1 MSVNPSEQSLHE
13 VPVVTPRTRR
23 FRLHHNA
30 PILGG
35 VFLLV
40 AVALAAYPLY
50 TCFYATTNDAQVDG
64 HILPVA
70 SRING
75 TVVWVNPQ
83 AEDTR
88 YVAEGTVLAKLDA
101 RDYSPSVDRL
111 SGELEAQKSQL
122 KAAEFDSTMS
132 RPTAISR
139 LQAARASVS
148 EAEADLSAAQQ
159 GLQSRE
165 AQLAQARVNFNQVE
179 ADRKRYESL
188 VKTHEISASEYDQR
202 AASAATAKEQIRVQS
217 GELQAEETRIEMLRH
232 KLAERR
238 AELQAVNV
246 VPQVVGVAEAK
257 VHQTGGELKE
267 SQARLEEA
275 QLNLGYTTITAPA
288 SGIVGQRQTEAGQ
301 RVQSGQLLMTVV
313 PLRDLWVT
321 ANFKETQLRRMHV
334 GQKAVVKVDAWG
346 QKLQGHI
353 ESMGGATGARYSL
366 LPPENATGNFVKVVQ
381 RVPVRIRID
390 DAVDASRPLLPGMS
404 TEVTIKLF

>member
-1 MSVNPSEQSLHE
+1 MSLNSSERSLHE
-13 VPVVTPRTRR
+13 VPVVTKRNRR

-35 VFLLV
+35 AFVCV
-40 AVALAAYPLY
+40 ALALAAYPIY

-64 HILPVA
+64 HILPVS

-88 YVAEGTVLAKLDA
+88 YVAEGAVLARLDT

-111 SGELEAQKSQL
+111 SGEVEAQQSQL
-122 KAAEFDSTMS
+122 KAAQFDSTMS
-132 RPTAISR
+132 QPTAQSR

-148 EAEADLSAAQQ
+148 EAEADLSAAQL

-165 AQLAQARVNFNQVE
+165 AQLAQARVTFNQVE
-179 ADRKRYESL
+179 ADRKRYEAL
-188 VKTHEISASEYDQR
+188 VKTHEISTSEYDQR
-202 AASAATAKEQIRVQS
+202 AASAATAREQIRVQT
-217 GELQAEETRIEMLRH
+217 GELQSEQTRIEMLRH
-232 KLAERR
+232 KLSERR
-238 AELQAVNV
+238 AELEAVNV
-246 VPQVVGVAEAK
+246 VPQIVGVAAAR
-257 VHQTGGELKE
+257 VHQTNGEVKE
-267 SQARLEEA
+267 SQARLAEA
-275 QLNLGYTTITAPA
+275 QLNLGYTTIMAPA
-288 SGIVGQRQTEAGQ
+288 AGIVGQRQIEAGQ

-313 PLRDLWVT
+313 PLRDLWIT

-334 GQKAVVKVDAWG
+334 GQKAEVKVDAYS
-346 QKLQGHI
+346 QSLHGHI

-390 DAVDASRPLLPGMS
+390 DAVDAAHPLLPGMS
-404 TEVTIKLF
+404 TEVKVRLF